1 MMTLTQQIK
10 VSLIQ
15 AKPSDVEGKKYLSVV
30 AAQPSPSGNVYG
42 WEIMKASADPSL
54 GPKFADIFATGCPVD
69 VTLDVEFRQGAA
81 NAMKLFVVGVSPINK
96 PSGSKPAA
104 A

>member
-1 MMTLTQQIK
+1 MIGMTQQIR

-30 AAQPSPSGNVYG
+30 AAQPSPNGNVYG
-42 WEIMKASADPSL
+42 WEIMKASANPEL
-54 GPKFADIFATGCPVD
+54 GPKFAEVFATGCPVD

-81 NAMKLFVVGVSPINK
+81 NAMKLFVVGVTPLAK
-96 PSGSKPAA
+96 TPAA
-104 A
+104 KTAA